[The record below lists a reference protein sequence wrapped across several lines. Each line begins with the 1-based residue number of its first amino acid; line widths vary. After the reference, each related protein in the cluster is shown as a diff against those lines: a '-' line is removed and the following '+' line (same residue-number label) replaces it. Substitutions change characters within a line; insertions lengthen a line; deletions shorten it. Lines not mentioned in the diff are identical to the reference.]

1 MKCMR
6 TWALCRQKKGQNVM
20 RKENIQPVCTNDRA
34 REYFTAS
41 GLTYYDVTEGDILVL
56 VMLLNKHIKKAVK
69 DHEMSV
75 ESISL
80 SKKIDMRKRSDGSII
95 CCYLYV
101 NSHYFTQR
109 ECISF
114 NRGGFIGFA
123 GWADQGNTNPMLR
136 AFLEWCDYLKE
147 CKTYA

>member
-1 MKCMR
+1 
-6 TWALCRQKKGQNVM
+6 M
-20 RKENIQPVCTNDRA
+20 RKENIQPVCANDRA

-69 DHEMSV
+69 DHETSV
-75 ESISL
+75 ESIYL
-80 SKKIDMRKRSDGSII
+80 SKKIDMKKRSDGSII

-101 NSHYFTQR
+101 NSHYFTKR

-123 GWADQGNTNPMLR
+123 GWADQGNTNPILR

-147 CKTYA
+147 CKA